1 MVAICHCTWA
11 FSSCCQWGLLFAA
24 ARRLL
29 NAVGSP
35 PQAPGARVSGVAAH
49 WLGSCG
55 APALVAP
62 QRVRSPWIRDRSNVP
77 CIARQI
83 LNHWTIRE
91 ALFTKK
97 KKKKRKNRQVSDN
110 LLSLGEAACFFLFIW
125 LLWILVV
132 ACGID
137 PDQGSNPGPLHWE
150 CRDTTTGSQGESLL
164 LTLLL

>member
-1 MVAICHCTWA
+1 MFLALQGRFLTT
-11 FSSCCQWGLLFAA
+11 G
-24 ARRLL
+24 
-29 NAVGSP
+29 P
-35 PQAPGARVSGVAAH
+35 SGRPF
-49 WLGSCG
+49 L
-55 APALVAP
+55 
-62 QRVRSPWIRDRSNVP
+62 QKR
-77 CIARQI
+77 
-83 LNHWTIRE
+83 
-91 ALFTKK
+91 